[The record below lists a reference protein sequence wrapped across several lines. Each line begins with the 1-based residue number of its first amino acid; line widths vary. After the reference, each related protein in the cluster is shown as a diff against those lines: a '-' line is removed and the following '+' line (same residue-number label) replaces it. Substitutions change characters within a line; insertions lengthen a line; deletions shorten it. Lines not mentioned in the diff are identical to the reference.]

1 MNFLMFSAVPWMI
14 MCSFSSRKVRFVSSA
29 SCFSFSA
36 GRLGNGLTR
45 IHFWS
50 RGTPVMNFASSF
62 SSFSVDTLHV
72 WHLSQLASSMHL
84 SHVSMRA
91 GGNVF
96 WASVTR

>member
-50 RGTPVMNFASSF
+50 RGTPVMNFASAF
-62 SSFSVDTLHV
+62 SGGSVGTPHV
-72 WHLSQLASSMHL
+72 WQVSQLASSMRL
-84 SHVSMRA
+84 SHASMCA

-96 WASVTR
+96 CASVTR

>member
-1 MNFLMFSAVPWMI
+1 MNFLMFSAVPWTI
-14 MCSFSSRKVRFVSSA
+14 RCSFSSRKERLVSSA
-29 SCFSFSA
+29 SCFSFSVSK
-36 GRLGNGLTR
+36 LGSGLTR

-72 WHLSQLASSMHL
+72 WHLSQLASCMRL

-91 GGNVF
+91 DGNVF